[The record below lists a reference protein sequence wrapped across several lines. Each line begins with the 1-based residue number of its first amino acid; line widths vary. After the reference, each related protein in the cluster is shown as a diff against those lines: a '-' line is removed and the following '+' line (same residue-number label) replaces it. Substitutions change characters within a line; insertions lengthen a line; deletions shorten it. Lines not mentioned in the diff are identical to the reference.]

1 MTTST
6 LTGIVCHN
14 EMNLTGTKLISTFSK
29 LTHLRTHIVA
39 NYILPLYSEQWDVLN
54 TNKFLIDENIRQLE
68 RYYNMYKTDD
78 LLSFVELLKI
88 LKIVIDK
95 HSLLF
100 EYESKL
106 QSSSIDK
113 NSVVNMVYKTTK
125 IRLMPEYDIYH
136 SIVGKPDIK
145 QNESYNDAIL
155 QDIRRLMVQERIT
168 FEKIRSYITQT
179 YKLVHINT

>member
-1 MTTST
+1 MTTSN
-6 LTGIVCHN
+6 LTGIICYN
-14 EMNLTGTKLISTFSK
+14 EMNLTGTKIISTFSK
-29 LTHLRTHIVA
+29 LSHLRTHIVA

-100 EYESKL
+100 DYETKL
-106 QSSSIDK
+106 QSSIDK

-125 IRLMPEYDIYH
+125 IRLMPEYEMYH

-145 QNESYNDAIL
+145 QNESYNEAIL

-168 FEKIRSYITQT
+168 FEKIRVYITQT
-179 YKLVHINT
+179 YTTVA